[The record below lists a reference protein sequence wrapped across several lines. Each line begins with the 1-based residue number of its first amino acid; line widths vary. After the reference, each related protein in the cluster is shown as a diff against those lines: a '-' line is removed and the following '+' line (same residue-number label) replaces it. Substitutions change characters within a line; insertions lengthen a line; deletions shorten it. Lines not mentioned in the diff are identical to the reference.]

1 MHILKALLSLLSFLG
16 FVLAILLVVWRTV
29 LERVEGNTIVS
40 VMRLLQQGQLGRPV
54 IQPQS
59 GFLSWGCRVVIPV

>member
-1 MHILKALLSLLSFLG
+1 MNVLKALLSLLSFLG
-16 FVLAILLVVWRTV
+16 FVLAILVVVWRTV

-54 IQPQS
+54 I
-59 GFLSWGCRVVIPV
+59 